1 MPDRDFILE
10 CFVAL
15 DLETTGFDF
24 KNDEIIEVGAVKV
37 ESGEIVDTFEQYVFT
52 DKPIPYRVKT
62 ITGITEGDLG
72 GSKPSAEVLGELAE
86 FIGTLPIIA
95 HNAQFDVGFASA
107 KGYEPKG
114 AVYDTLAISR
124 IVLPRSVDHRLGTLL
139 LGFGIESEV
148 SHRAGADA
156 LGLAR
161 LFLAL
166 CEEMKRI
173 DPRTLRRINSIL
185 STTAWEGKE
194 IFLAAERLALKSALT
209 APGSSYS
216 PQFVGAR
223 KNTFGEGSVRSVKE
237 KVPLD
242 THVVEGFFSADGLL
256 ARSLGGFE
264 KRPEQS
270 SMAKACARAFN
281 EDGFLVV
288 EAGTGTGKSLA
299 YLLPAALWSIQN
311 GERVIVS
318 TNTKNLQDQ
327 LFFKDIP
334 SLSRSSGKLFK
345 ASLLKGRGNYV
356 CRTKLESLIADPG
369 AGLAPAERIG
379 ILPLVVWIEDTETGE
394 ISECTGFRQRDF
406 PGIHSAVC
414 CEWNYCLG
422 KKCSFRDA
430 CFLNR
435 IRDAASRSHIVVV
448 NHALLLSDLVAK
460 SRALGDYSRLI
471 LDEAHNLEDA
481 ATEHMG
487 RKASS
492 ARVVGMLDSISPEK
506 GYGGGLLGRIER
518 WLKGEKKA
526 LSKSIEGLRRLVSET
541 RIVAEELFGE
551 IYRVMR
557 TQAEY
562 GKRRYSEQD
571 DRIKA
576 VVPDGIELVKRL
588 KQLRDGLSGLRA
600 WIGAQGEGKEGY
612 AEINESITA
621 REVDLIETAA
631 DIEFLIKAD
640 DPGHCYWTETRSRND
655 LVRCELKSA
664 PIDVGRDLGGTL
676 YEKLASAIFTSASI
690 TVASSFDF
698 FMERTG
704 VARFGEERLTTL
716 LLGSPFDYEG
726 QTLAL
731 LARFLPS
738 PQSAGF
744 ADASA
749 RLLEKVILGTRRGT
763 LVLVTSYAM
772 LNDLSSRLVPKLEE
786 NGITVLVQG
795 ESGSRTRILE
805 EFKADRTSVVL
816 GTDSFWEG
824 VDVPGDPL
832 ETVVIGK
839 LPFPVPN
846 EPIIEARTEALEERS
861 LDAFSS
867 YMLPRAVIKFRQGF
881 GRLIRTRTD
890 LGVVIIMDPRT
901 GSASYGDVFISS
913 LPAQVTICSTEQELL
928 RNVEQFWR
936 LNNGEK
942 DKGACENEV

>member
-1 MPDRDFILE
+1 MPEKDLILGS
-10 CFVAL
+10 FVAL

-37 ESGEIVDTFEQYVFT
+37 ESGEIVETYERCVST
-52 DKPIPYRVKT
+52 GKPIPYRIKT
-62 ITGITEGDLG
+62 ITGITEADLEG
-72 GSKPSAEVLGELAE
+72 GKPLGEVLGELEE
-86 FIGTLPIIA
+86 FIRDLPVVA

-107 KGYEPKG
+107 KGYKPAG

-124 IVLPRSVDHRLGTLL
+124 VVLPRSIDHRLGTLL

-156 LGLAR
+156 LGVAR

-166 CEEMKRI
+166 CEEMRKM
-173 DPRTLRRINSIL
+173 DPRILRRLNSVMNGV
-185 STTAWEGKE
+185 AWNEKD

-209 APGSSYS
+209 ATESSYS

-223 KNTFGEGSVRSVKE
+223 KNTFGDGSVGQAE
-237 KVPLD
+237 KRVPLD
-242 THVVEGFFSADGLL
+242 IHVVEDFFSTDGTL
-256 ARSLGGFE
+256 ARSLSGFE
-264 KRPEQS
+264 SRPEQS
-270 SMAKACARAFN
+270 SMARACARAFN
-281 EDGFLVV
+281 EDGLLVV

-327 LFFKDIP
+327 LFYKDIP
-334 SLSRSSGKLFK
+334 SLSRSSGKVFR

-356 CRTKLESLIADPG
+356 CRTKLESLISDPA
-369 AGLAPAERIG
+369 AGLAPAERPG
-379 ILPLVVWIEDTETGE
+379 TLPLVVWIEETETGE
-394 ISECTGFRQRDF
+394 ISECTGFRQKDH
-406 PGIHSAVC
+406 PGVHNAVC

-422 KKCSFRDA
+422 KKCSYRED

-460 SRALGDYSRLI
+460 SRALGDYCRLV

-492 ARVVGMLDSISPEK
+492 ARVVGLLDAISPDK
-506 GYGGGLLGRIER
+506 GYGGGLLGKVER
-518 WLKGEKKA
+518 WLKGQEA
-526 LSKSIEGLRRLVSET
+526 LSKSVLGLGQFVSET
-541 RIVAEELFGE
+541 RTVATELFGE
-551 IYRVMR
+551 IHRVMK

-600 WIGAQGEGKEGY
+600 WIASQGEGREGY
-612 AEINESITA
+612 AEINESLTA
-621 REVDLIETAA
+621 REVDLVETAA
-631 DIEFLIKAD
+631 DIEFLVKAD
-640 DPGHCYWTETRSRND
+640 DPGYCYWAEIRGRDD
-655 LVRCELKSA
+655 LVKCELRSA
-664 PIDVGRDLGGTL
+664 PIDVGRSLGDIL
-676 YEKLASAIFTSASI
+676 YEKLSSAIFTSASV
-690 TVASSFDF
+690 TVATSFDF
-698 FMERTG
+698 FLERTG

-726 QTLAL
+726 QTLAV

-738 PQSAGF
+738 PQSSGF

-749 RLLEKVILGTRRGT
+749 RLIEKVILGTRRGT

-772 LNDLSSRLVPKLEE
+772 LNDLSSRLAPRLEE

-805 EFKADRTSVVL
+805 EFRADRTSVVL

-832 ETVVIGK
+832 ETVIIGK

-846 EPIIEARTEALEERS
+846 EPIIEARAEALEEQS

-881 GRLIRTRTD
+881 GRLIRTKTD
-890 LGVVIIMDPRT
+890 LGVVVIMDPRA
-901 GSASYGDVFISS
+901 GSASYGEVFISS
-913 LPAQVTICSTEQELL
+913 LPAQVVVCSTEQELL
-928 RNVEQFWR
+928 REVERFWR
-936 LNNGEK
+936 ANDAEK
-942 DKGACENEV
+942 DKGAFENEV